1 MAAQVETFAFQAE
14 TKHLLDLM
22 IHSLYTTKAIFLREL
37 ISNAPDALKSLMN
50 AKLSLPGK
58 SEIRLET
65 DPQARTFTI
74 HDNGIGMNR
83 EEVIANIGTIA
94 KLGTREQARSESELE
109 KFELVWEQ
117 FDRSIKEGVASDWDN
132 KSRLVSLLCF
142 RPSPDEKKPTSLKST
157 SSA

>member
-14 TKHLLDLM
+14 TKHLLDLK

-37 ISNAPDALKSLMN
+37 ISNAPDAFEALMN
-50 AKLSLPGK
+50 AKLNLPGK

-65 DPQARTFTI
+65 DPQARTLTI

-94 KLGTREQARSESELE
+94 KLGTREQARSESEPE
-109 KFELVWEQ
+109 KFELCGNSLAV
-117 FDRSIKEGVASDWDN
+117 RSRRAFASDWATN
-132 KSRLVSLLCF
+132 RAWFHYCAFGLHLMRKSR
-142 RPSPDEKKPTSLKST
+142 RR
-157 SSA
+157 